1 MKSTIHEFQKSKLK
15 TMSKNLKK
23 SVLVLAVAV
32 ATIFSSCSKSDPT
45 PAATTPVLGTGNITA
60 TIAGS
65 AFQSS
70 IVANISMQSNTVSI
84 LAGDATGRSLN
95 ISVIGINAAPVA
107 GTYKLYENSSNYSG
121 TAVVVT
127 GPNQTYASAGCDA
140 NLPQTGFTPTG
151 TITFT
156 TLSAAK
162 IEGTFQFNCANINT
176 CSDVKSVTAGT
187 FSKTF

>member
-1 MKSTIHEFQKSKLK
+1 MKT
-15 TMSKNLKK
+15 NLKK
-23 SVLVLAVAV
+23 SVLVLSAAII
-32 ATIFSSCSKSDPT
+32 TFLSSCSKSDPAVAVT
-45 PAATTPVLGTGNITA
+45 PATTSASGNITA

-70 IVANISMQSNTVSI
+70 VVASISAQGNNISI

-95 ISVIGINAAPVA
+95 ISVIGLTTAPVA
-107 GTYKLYENSSNYSG
+107 GTYKLYDNPSNFVGSA
-121 TAVVVT
+121 TLVN
-127 GPNQTYASAGCDA
+127 GPNQNYSSVGCDA

-162 IEGTFQFNCANINT
+162 IEGTFQFNSASLQS
-176 CSDVKSVTAGT
+176 CSEIKIVTAGT

>member
-1 MKSTIHEFQKSKLK
+1 MKS
-15 TMSKNLKK
+15 LKK
-23 SVLVLAVAV
+23 SVLVLFVAM
-32 ATIFSSCSKSDPT
+32 ATIFASCSKSDPSAVV
-45 PAATTPVLGTGNITA
+45 AAAGSGNVSA

-70 IVANISMQSNTVSI
+70 VVANISMQGNTVSI

-95 ISVIGINAAPVA
+95 ISVIGLAAAPVA
-107 GTYKLYENSSNYSG
+107 GTYKLYQYSNSYSG
-121 TAVVVT
+121 TAAVVT
-127 GPNQTYASAGCDA
+127 GPNQTYASAGCNAD
-140 NLPQTGFTPTG
+140 LPQTGFTPTG